1 MNFVDKLEDLENK
14 VWSSDLYVRQ
24 EASTELLTVL
34 SEATD
39 EVFDGSRQ
47 WDSMCGGLVRW
58 ISGTNFKV
66 SISLFQRQYFQLQ
79 GQYFPLLQGRLYF
92 HQ

>member
-1 MNFVDKLEDLENK
+1 MNIVEKLEDLENQ

-24 EASTELLTVL
+24 EASSELLTVL

-39 EVFDGSRQ
+39 EVFDGRSFQ

-66 SISLFQRQYFQLQ
+66 CWIWICVVAINSSVIM
-79 GQYFPLLQGRLYF
+79 
-92 HQ
+92 

>member
-1 MNFVDKLEDLENK
+1 MNILEKLEDLENQ

-39 EVFDGSRQ
+39 EVFDGSSFQ

-66 SISLFQRQYFQLQ
+66 SFL
-79 GQYFPLLQGRLYF
+79 LYF
-92 HQ
+92 DNSFYFLVRIFTAWSL